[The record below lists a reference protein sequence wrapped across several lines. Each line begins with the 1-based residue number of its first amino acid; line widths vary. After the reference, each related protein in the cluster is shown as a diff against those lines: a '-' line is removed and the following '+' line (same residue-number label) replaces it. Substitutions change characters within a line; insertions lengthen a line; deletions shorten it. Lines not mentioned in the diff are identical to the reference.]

1 MKRLNLN
8 HGLTVCALATA
19 LFLGVTPAFA
29 GDGHDHGDAP
39 AATNSNGPQRLPDG
53 SVFLPK
59 PAQRQIGVRT
69 LTGTEQSLPRGL
81 ELNGQVQMDPNAGGK
96 VQAMAA
102 GRLEPGPRG
111 LPSVGQA
118 VRKGEILAYVLP
130 SAGSLERANQQAQLA
145 ELRAARTLAEKRLAR
160 MRDLA
165 DTVPR
170 KDIEALESEVASL
183 GERAQAVGGG
193 LSGREALLA
202 PATGVIASAHAVA
215 GQVIDARE
223 LVFEVVDPQKL
234 RIEALA
240 YDASVANDIA
250 GAYIPV
256 GSGKVALTFVGA
268 ARSLR
273 DQVLPI
279 SFKAQGEGLNQLAV
293 GQPVRVIVQTRSQV
307 KEISVPAVALMKNP
321 SNQQIVWIKTAPE
334 RFEPRVVTVAPLDG
348 ASVAVTAGLKA
359 GERVVTDGA
368 GLLNQIR

>member
-69 LTGTEQSLPRGL
+69 LTGTEQSLPHGL

-145 ELRAARTLAEKRLAR
+145 ELRAARTQAETRLAR

-183 GERAQAVGGG
+183 GALAQAVGGG

-279 SFKAQGEGLNQLAV
+279 SFKAQGEGLNQLGV
-293 GQPVRVIVQTRSQV
+293 GQPVRVIVQTRSQD
-307 KEISVPAVALMKNP
+307 KGISVPAVAQMQIP
-321 SNQQIVWIKTAPE
+321 SDQQIVWINTAPA
-334 RFEPRVVTVAPLDG
+334 RFEPRVVTVAPLDD
-348 ASVAVTAGLKA
+348 ASVAFTAGLKTD
-359 GERVVTDGA
+359 ERVVTDGA

>member
-223 LVFEVVDPQKL
+223 LVFEVVDP
-234 RIEALA
+234 
-240 YDASVANDIA
+240 
-250 GAYIPV
+250 G
-256 GSGKVALTFVGA
+256 
-268 ARSLR
+268 R
-273 DQVLPI
+273 D
-279 SFKAQGEGLNQLAV
+279 
-293 GQPVRVIVQTRSQV
+293 
-307 KEISVPAVALMKNP
+307 AVAF
-321 SNQQIVWIKTAPE
+321 E
-334 RFEPRVVTVAPLDG
+334 FRFD
-348 ASVAVTAGLKA
+348 
-359 GERVVTDGA
+359 
-368 GLLNQIR
+368 

>member
-223 LVFEVVDPQKL
+223 LVVEVVDPQKL

-307 KEISVPAVALMKNP
+307 KGISVPAVALMKNP

>member
-39 AATNSNGPQRLPDG
+39 AATNSKGPQRLPDG

-307 KEISVPAVALMKNP
+307 KGISVPAVALMKNP

>member
-8 HGLTVCALATA
+8 RGLTVCALATA

-307 KEISVPAVALMKNP
+307 KGISVPAVALMKNP

>member
-307 KEISVPAVALMKNP
+307 KGISVPAVALLKNP
-321 SNQQIVWIKTAPE
+321 PNQQIVWIKTAPE